1 MCGDSVKEKKQNIFL
16 QIGRFVLLVFIA
28 IVFGLFSYCY
38 LMMGLNNK
46 YEEVISYNSS
56 SNVLYKVYLFEND
69 YFDEPYLGMN
79 RTYISSLINY
89 IDIDFNYNLNFS
101 NFVSGEYTYYV
112 RGTIAAD
119 KIKEDDSSYWSKS
132 YFLTEPETIYYDNQ
146 NSFNV
151 STNVKVD
158 YQKYN
163 SLLNEFKKDYGIS
176 FNGVFR
182 VELIVNSESKT
193 DNIDK
198 EIPVE
203 SLVEVKIPLTQ
214 QVIDLSIDLSN
225 NDMKNNVSEMV
236 VDNNRAHYVFLSLG
250 ILFIIVTICLIWIL
264 FRDIRAFYLSKSQY
278 SKTLKKILS
287 TYDSIIVNVAT
298 VPKIDGLNVIE
309 VNSFNELIDA
319 HSEVRMP
326 INYCEEIADYKSVFV
341 LISDNMAWVYTLINH
356 EYEKYVGNGRIKKK
370 NKNKDNLNHEKV
382 KKDK

>member
-16 QIGRFVLLVFIA
+16 QIGRFVLLVFIT
-28 IVFGLFSYCY
+28 IVFGLFSYYY

-119 KIKEDDSSYWSKS
+119 KIKEDDGSYWSKS
-132 YFLTEPETIYYDNQ
+132 YVLTEPVTLYYDNQ

-151 STNVKVD
+151 STNVKID

-225 NDMKNNVSEMV
+225 NDMENYVSEMV
-236 VDNNRAHYVFLSLG
+236 VDNNRAHYVFLSLA
-250 ILFIIVTICLIWIL
+250 ILFIFVTLCLIWIL
-264 FRDIRAFYLSKSQY
+264 FRDIRVFYLSKSQY

-287 TYDSIIVNVAT
+287 TYDSIYRAKEVYNINSAIVVTQKYHLYRSLYISNSMN
-298 VPKIDGLNVIE
+298 IDYYGVSSDKRIYQGQE
-309 VNSFNELIDA
+309 K
-319 HSEVRMP
+319 R
-326 INYCEEIADYKSVFV
+326 EIREILA
-341 LISDNMAWVYTLINH
+341 
-356 EYEKYVGNGRIKKK
+356 R
-370 NKNKDNLNHEKV
+370 NKDFVNCLLKSKPKHTELKEEV
-382 KKDK
+382 